1 MFKRLLL
8 LCAAVAILS
17 ASSTAMARY
26 PYRMGY
32 RGFYAPSPVVRAYRP
47 AYAYSYRSPYA
58 SYYAPR
64 ASYYAPR
71 TSYYVAPSVSR
82 YYAPAPV
89 YVPTPTYVAPYGGV
103 SVQSPGVSL
112 RIGF

>member
-32 RGFYAPSPVVRAYRP
+32 RGYYAPAPVVRAYRP
-47 AYAYSYRSPYA
+47 AYTYSYRAPYT

-64 ASYYAPR
+64 P
-71 TSYYVAPSVSR
+71 SYYVAPPVRR
-82 YYAPAPV
+82 YYAPPAVYAPV
-89 YVPTPTYVAPYGGV
+89 PVYAPYGGV
-103 SVQSPGVSL
+103 SVRSPGMSL

>member
-32 RGFYAPSPVVRAYRP
+32 RGYYPPAPVVRAYRP
-47 AYAYSYRSPYA
+47 AYVYGYSV
-58 SYYAPR
+58 PR
-64 ASYYAPR
+64 ASYYAPYS
-71 TSYYVAPSVSR
+71 SYYVAPPVRR

-89 YVPTPTYVAPYGGV
+89 YVPTPVYGAPYGGV
-103 SVQSPGVSL
+103 SVDSPGVSL